1 MQPFARFVER
11 EPVSNESCEK
21 QSAALGYQRGRVE
34 TRFLLKNQGLIE
46 SGVTLECDSSFGD
59 FGGLNISSA
68 AFGPTASTSFSS

>member
-34 TRFLLKNQGLIE
+34 TSFLLKNQGVIE
-46 SGVTLECDSSFGD
+46 SGVTLECD
-59 FGGLNISSA
+59 
-68 AFGPTASTSFSS
+68 